1 VTRALWIASGAIVWA
16 AHFLAIYGFAGVA
29 CAHGYG
35 WEVPWAVGVMT
46 VVAASLAALV
56 LRRGW
61 RRRGEFEHALSAGLA
76 AFALLAILF
85 EGLAVLWVT
94 PCGLR

>member
-1 VTRALWIASGAIVWA
+1 MTRALWVAAGVIVWA
-16 AHFLAIYGFAGVA
+16 AHFLAIYGFTGVA

-35 WEVPWAVGVMT
+35 WEVPWVAGIATVG
-46 VVAASLAALV
+46 AAALV
-56 LRRGW
+56 APILRRGW
-61 RRRGEFEHALSAGLA
+61 RRRAEFEHALSAGLA

-85 EGLAVLWVT
+85 EGLAVLLVT